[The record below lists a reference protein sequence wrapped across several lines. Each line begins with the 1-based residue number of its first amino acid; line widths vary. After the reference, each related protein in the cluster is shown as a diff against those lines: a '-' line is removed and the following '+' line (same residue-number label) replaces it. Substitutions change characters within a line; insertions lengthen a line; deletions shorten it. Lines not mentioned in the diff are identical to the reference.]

1 MNKPKR
7 CIITF
12 VHLNPTV
19 MRYLKYI
26 LIVTFTFL
34 LNTGCSSDDENQ
46 NMRGGQ
52 VTPAVEA
59 VEARFGALPLVERL
73 SGIVSA
79 RNQIDIYPR
88 ISSPIEEVFVN
99 NGDQVLEGDPLVR
112 LRSREYNE
120 RLRQAEANLRIS
132 MAQQR
137 QALATLNEAKSD
149 LRREQ
154 VLAERDL
161 SSQVEMERLKARV
174 ESAEANYELSQAQVE
189 QAESNVAEQKEALD
203 QTLVRAP
210 ISGTVGARNGEIGMR
225 ADGNSRLFVIGDL
238 GSSKITV
245 NLTERMLGYIRTGQT
260 VRVYSENLA
269 DTVLTAQISRI
280 SPFLG
285 SGNFSTEA
293 EIDIDNQGLALMP
306 GMFVTVDVLYG
317 ESEQATIVP
326 LSALYRN
333 PRTGET
339 GVYVATSF
347 QMEIE
352 LIDDMESSDD
362 QMALSNPTD
371 VEFISVEVIA
381 KGREAVGIS
390 GVRSGQWV
398 VTVGQNLLVNDR
410 SGQARVR
417 PVSWSRILDM
427 QQLQPQD
434 LLREVMEGNMA
445 QRS

>member
-1 MNKPKR
+1 MNNCKR
-7 CIITF
+7 CIIDF
-12 VHLNPTV
+12 VHLIPKV

-26 LIVTFTFL
+26 LIVTFTLFL
-34 LNTGCSSDDENQ
+34 LSACSSDDNTD
-46 NMRGGQ
+46 MRSGH

-59 VEARFGALPLVERL
+59 VEARFGALPLEERL

-88 ISSPIEEVFVN
+88 ISAPIEEIFVN
-99 NGDQVLEGDPLVR
+99 NGDQVQQGEPLVR
-112 LRSREYNE
+112 LRSREYDE
-120 RLRQAEANLRIS
+120 RLRQAEANLRINL
-132 MAQQR
+132 AQQR
-137 QALATLNEAKSD
+137 QSRAALNEAKSD

-161 SSQVEMERLKARV
+161 SSDVEMERLKARV

-189 QAESNVAEQKEALD
+189 QAESNVEEQKEALE
-203 QTLVRAP
+203 QTIVRAP
-210 ISGTVGARNGEIGMR
+210 ISGTVGSKNAEIGMR

-238 GSSKITV
+238 DRSKITV
-245 NLTERMLGYIRTGQT
+245 HLTERMLGYIQTGQG
-260 VRVYSENLA
+260 VRIYSENLP
-269 DTVLTAQISRI
+269 DTVLTAQVSRI

-285 SGNFSTEA
+285 AGNFSTEA
-293 EIDIDNQGLALMP
+293 EIDIGNEGRSLMP

-326 LSALYRN
+326 LSSLYRH

-347 QMEIE
+347 QMEIDAIDE
-352 LIDDMESSDD
+352 LENGGNRG
-362 QMALSNPTD
+362 ALSNPTD
-371 VEFISVEVIA
+371 VEFVAIEVIA
-381 KGREAVGIS
+381 KGREAAGIS

-417 PVSWSRILDM
+417 PVSWNRILDM

-434 LLREVMEGNMA
+434 LLREVMEGNVA

>member
-1 MNKPKR
+1 
-7 CIITF
+7 
-12 VHLNPTV
+12 
-19 MRYLKYI
+19 MRNLKYI
-26 LIVTFTFL
+26 GIVTLSFIL
-34 LNTGCSSDDENQ
+34 IAGCSSDDGNQ
-46 NMRGGQ
+46 DLRGGQ

-59 VEARFGALPLVERL
+59 IEARFGALPLEERL

-79 RNQIDIYPR
+79 SNQVDIYPR
-88 ISSPIEEVFVN
+88 ISAPIEEIFVN
-99 NGDQVLEGDPLVR
+99 NGQQVQRGEALVR
-112 LRSREYNE
+112 LRDNEYNE
-120 RLRQAEANLRIS
+120 RLRQAEASLRIAT
-132 MAQQR
+132 AQQR
-137 QALATLNEAKSD
+137 QALAALNEAKSE
-149 LRREQ
+149 LRREN
-154 VLAERDL
+154 VLAEREL
-161 SSQVEMERLKARV
+161 SSELEIERLEARV
-174 ESAEANYELSQAQVE
+174 ESAEANYDLSTAQVE
-189 QAESNVAEQKEALD
+189 QAQSSVAEQQEALD
-203 QTLVRAP
+203 QTVIRAP
-210 ISGTVGARNGEIGMR
+210 INGTIGTKNAEIGMR
-225 ADGNSRLFVIGDL
+225 ADNNTRLFVIGDL
-238 GSSKITV
+238 SESKIRV
-245 NLTERMLGYIRTGQT
+245 NLTERMLSYVQIGQT
-260 VRVYSENLA
+260 VRIFSENIP
-269 DTVLTAQISRI
+269 DTVMTSQISRI

-285 SGNFSTEA
+285 IGNFSTEA

-347 QMEIE
+347 QMEAE

-362 QMALSNPTD
+362 QMSLSNPTD

-417 PVSWSRILDM
+417 PVSWNRIMDM
-427 QQLQPQD
+427 QRLQPQD
-434 LLREVMEGNMA
+434 LLKEVMNGNVA
-445 QRS
+445 QR